1 MLDAEMYGRILCAS
15 GKKTGP
21 ARKAAQ
27 HLEQGETFMPNE
39 PELEMEVDLL
49 VNTGVVAEQ
58 DRQKTLG
65 ILRAR
70 KLLLH
75 ELSFGR
81 EANDRAR
88 HLDEAQA
95 AWHHAATAIRQSNE
109 VHAHLLEAIVPLRD
123 DPRCQEL
130 FHRLEANA
138 RECAAAC
145 ANLSP
150 PSGPPG
156 SEFMRLESE
165 SAEIIRALQA
175 VVGR

>member
-1 MLDAEMYGRILCAS
+1 
-15 GKKTGP
+15 
-21 ARKAAQ
+21 
-27 HLEQGETFMPNE
+27 MPNE
-39 PELEMEVDLL
+39 SELELEVDLL
-49 VNTGVVAEQ
+49 VKTGVVAEQ
-58 DRQKTLG
+58 DRQKTIG

-88 HLDEAQA
+88 HLDEAQS
-95 AWHHAATAIRQSNE
+95 AWHQAATAICHANKA
-109 VHAHLLEAIVPLRD
+109 HAHLLEALAPLRD
-123 DPRCQEL
+123 DPRCRDL
-130 FHRLEANA
+130 FHRLDANA
-138 RECAAAC
+138 PEYAAAC
-145 ANLSP
+145 ASLSP

-156 SEFMRLESE
+156 NEFIRLESE